1 MLSGWVL
8 LDTGAA
14 NAEPAIPFTAAT
26 AETLD
31 GRTFSLNWS
40 APGVHQVR
48 IEASV
53 VANHFVGPP
62 VATSNHAA
70 TVTLILPDAPRWYF
84 ELIPDRGAPL
94 VIADRSLHLLSAA
107 NFRDVGGY
115 RTKDGRWVRMGLAYR
130 SNALNQLTDADLARA
145 SALGIKIVCD
155 LRMDDERR
163 SGPDPVLGHA
173 TEISDNVMADRQVA
187 AGRGSV
193 SPARSAVK
201 RMQDAYRD
209 FVSLPSA
216 QRGYHD
222 LFERLSNS
230 ENLPTVFHCTAG
242 KDRTG
247 WAQAVLLTILG
258 VPRDVILEDY
268 VLTDHY
274 LEPQI
279 ASVENTLRSVAAT
292 AKVIMRAD
300 PSYLRAAFQEVDR
313 RFGSFDN
320 YLHKGLK
327 LSDVTLTAIRGN
339 FL

>member
-1 MLSGWVL
+1 
-8 LDTGAA
+8 
-14 NAEPAIPFTAAT
+14 
-26 AETLD
+26 
-31 GRTFSLNWS
+31 
-40 APGVHQVR
+40 
-48 IEASV
+48 
-53 VANHFVGPP
+53 
-62 VATSNHAA
+62 
-70 TVTLILPDAPRWYF
+70 
-84 ELIPDRGAPL
+84 
-94 VIADRSLHLLSAA
+94 
-107 NFRDVGGY
+107 
-115 RTKDGRWVRMGLAYR
+115 
-130 SNALNQLTDADLARA
+130 
-145 SALGIKIVCD
+145 
-155 LRMDDERR
+155 
-163 SGPDPVLGHA
+163 
-173 TEISDNVMADRQVA
+173 
-187 AGRGSV
+187 
-193 SPARSAVK
+193 
-201 RMQDAYRD
+201 MQDAYRD